1 MSDQFC
7 LWCTSSRCTC
17 LTPPALVGHKHA
29 EHVSHRDRFSDETV
43 RQLLHDYDLHDRVYG
58 APYTPGTPSTPSI
71 YDLRP
76 RGADL
81 GSLEPGRAVEYGSY
95 DSDRVH
101 DR

>member
-7 LWCTSSRCTC
+7 LWCSGPCTC
-17 LTPPALVGHKHA
+17 SVPPALVGHKHT
-29 EHVSHRDRFSDETV
+29 EHSAHADRFRDETV
-43 RQLLHDYDLHDRVYG
+43 RQLLHDYDRHDLVYG

-81 GSLEPGRAVEYGSY
+81 GSLEPGRSVEFGSY
-95 DSDRVH
+95 DDSDRH
-101 DR
+101 AG